1 MEKSTGINYCGGDSI
16 GRVVIFE
23 LNKHTSDF
31 FDGILE
37 MAKRHSELE
46 ISSLVHEPVLSLPG
60 LEIDLTHRKVYCG
73 NKEVSLTTKEY
84 ALLCLLVANE
94 NRVLTYDQIYEKV
107 WREEAFG
114 STNNAIK
121 CHIRNLRDKLR
132 EANPDAPFSIRC
144 VREVGYC
151 FELTIEKRVTT

>member
-1 MEKSTGINYCGGDSI
+1 MNAILWRRMEKSTGINYCGGDSI

-73 NKEVSLTTKEY
+73 NTLFFVCSWQMRI
-84 ALLCLLVANE
+84 V
-94 NRVLTYDQIYEKV
+94 
-107 WREEAFG
+107 F
-114 STNNAIK
+114 
-121 CHIRNLRDKLR
+121 
-132 EANPDAPFSIRC
+132 
-144 VREVGYC
+144 
-151 FELTIEKRVTT
+151 